1 MILSIL
7 LIILSIY
14 LVLIIYE
21 MNKPIY
27 KWAFRIL
34 RILAFRVAR
43 IVKNRFKKKLD
54 NVFNKQ

>member
-1 MILSIL
+1 MILSIIF
-7 LIILSIY
+7 IILSIY

-21 MNKPIY
+21 INKPAY
-27 KWAFRIL
+27 K
-34 RILAFRVAR
+34 LAFRVAR

>member
-1 MILSIL
+1 MILSIIF
-7 LIILSIY
+7 IILSIY

-21 MNKPIY
+21 MNKPAY
-27 KWAFRIL
+27 K
-34 RILAFRVAR
+34 LAFRVVR